1 MKTKFRAWDK
11 YQKKMFHNVN
21 PIFDADGN
29 LDFIIYEYG
38 NAGYN
43 MIEIDLKKWDS
54 AMLYHYD
61 EGIPVEL
68 MQYTGLN
75 DSEGTEIFEGDV
87 VEFCDFDS
95 LRTGG
100 ITSDKTRKAKVVFI
114 QGGYFVKEGDY
125 EALLYDALINDSEL
139 TIIGNIYQNK
149 DLLEDK

>member
-1 MKTKFRAWDK
+1 MKNKFRAWDK
-11 YQKKMFHNVN
+11 YQKKMFRNVN

-38 NAGYN
+38 NTGHD

-61 EGIPVEL
+61 EGIPVVI
-68 MQYTGLN
+68 MQYTDLK
-75 DSEGTEIFEGDV
+75 DSNGVDIYEGDV

-100 ITSDKTRKAKVVFI
+100 NTSDKTRKAKVVFM
-114 QGGYFVKEGDY
+114 QGGYFVKDGDY

-149 DLLEDK
+149 ELLEGE